1 MSVSLEYVSLLL
13 LDTEMSPGG
22 SEESLSSMY
31 GTSSGGPSESLSSP
45 NSCFSC
51 SGVRSSFASGVAFG
65 AGDGGFADLAA
76 GAGAGVGGDGGG
88 DGVDGG
94 DGGGNLS
101 LSSRFFGP

>member
-1 MSVSLEYVSLLL
+1 MSLEYVSLLL

-22 SEESLSSMY
+22 SEESLSSRKC
-31 GTSSGGPSESLSSP
+31 GTSGGGPEESLSSP
-45 NSCFSC
+45 NSCFSS
-51 SGVRSSFASGVAFG
+51 SGVRSLSASGVAFG
-65 AGDGGFADLAA
+65 AGDGCFADLAA

-94 DGGGNLS
+94 DGGGDLS